1 MTTKSADMT
10 ESPAALYANRRSHE
24 RVSATFD
31 VRFEQTQDAA
41 RALRAYSL
49 NLSAGGLC
57 LRTRRSYDVGSR
69 VRLQMSVSGE
79 DFELDGIISW
89 VRDDAEAIGVRFV
102 DVKEED
108 QLRLQRVVG
117 SFKR

>member
-1 MTTKSADMT
+1 MTMKTAEAAEMSAV
-10 ESPAALYANRRSHE
+10 AQANRRSHE
-24 RVSATFD
+24 RVTATFD
-31 VRFEQTQDAA
+31 VRFQDNEDAA

-57 LRTRRSYDVGSR
+57 LRTRRSYDVGAP
-69 VRLQMSVSGE
+69 VRLQMTVSGE

-102 DVKEED
+102 GVSEAD
-108 QLRLQRVVG
+108 QVRLQRVVA

>member
-1 MTTKSADMT
+1 MTMKTAESAETPEMVF
-10 ESPAALYANRRSHE
+10 ANRRAHE
-24 RVSATFD
+24 RVTATFD
-31 VRFEQTQDAA
+31 VRFQEAQDAA

-69 VRLQMSVSGE
+69 VRLQMTVSGE
-79 DFELDGIISW
+79 DFDLEGIISW

-102 DVKEED
+102 DVSDAD
-108 QLRLQRVVG
+108 QMRLQAVVA